1 MVVYWPT
8 VFAATRPEIS
18 FFICLSAWICLKE
31 KVKRLTL
38 EHQKQQDLKNVTL
51 KINDKTRTGFKS
63 TFFSLLCVTK
73 LIEFEFELGIKCFQK
88 KLIQNVTKKILTGI
102 IFHRWTKQK
111 KQRLQQQLVNIST
124 GCTFLNN
131 KYVFCVKK
139 INALFGHFSLEKS
152 NKFAKKN
159 LLRFDELSSRV

>member
-8 VFAATRPEIS
+8 VFAATRPVIS
-18 FFICLSAWICLKE
+18 FFISLSAWICLKE

-88 KLIQNVTKKILTGI
+88 KLIQNVTKNILTGI